1 MTILCYI
8 MIFVIVAPWM
18 SGTIYNL
25 IYVIGQNGNMIN
37 ILGNIKTIGPKLV
50 WHLIDTI
57 VDSNSTYQKCK
68 KMLEYHS
75 RYLEK

>member
-25 IYVIGQNGNMIN
+25 IFVIGQNGNMIN
-37 ILGNIKTIGPKLV
+37 ILGNIKISLSSGV
-50 WHLIDTI
+50 G
-57 VDSNSTYQKCK
+57 
-68 KMLEYHS
+68 
-75 RYLEK
+75 